1 MKKIAMILACM
12 LVMSGCGNVA
22 ETSNLVSNTVTVTP
36 SNLEPVSEPAGET
49 PDPDAPLPNEAAS
62 SQTSSTPSSSQSASS
77 KPSSST
83 APSSSQT
90 SSAASSKPSSS
101 TAPSSQASSPAS
113 SKPASSASEVPE
125 SSEEESSDAPV
136 ATKPASGE
144 MRAVWVSYLD
154 FYSIAKG
161 KTKAQFT
168 ANIDSWFQEFS
179 DYGLNTVYA
188 QVRPYGDTLYPSK
201 LAPWS
206 HTISAS
212 KTEGEDPGY
221 DPLAIMIQYAKKY
234 NLRFEAWLNPFR
246 IRSSATNV
254 PLSSS
259 NPAKKL
265 LESGD
270 RAVVEHGGAISYNPA
285 SSKARQMIVDVVVE
299 IIKNYDVDG
308 IHFDDYFYP
317 TTDKAFDQVDYEAYR
332 NGGGKLSL
340 EDWRRDNVNK
350 LIKGVYSAIKNY
362 DKSIEFG
369 ISPQAKME
377 NNYHAQFVDVEKMI
391 NESGYIDY
399 VCPQIYFGFE
409 NDSMPYSTVLT
420 QWNTLVKGSGKDL
433 YIGLGPYKSGLVD
446 NWAGGGKNEWLDS
459 TDITK
464 RMVEDARKRSE
475 YDGFAI
481 FRSELFFS
489 PSGDQA
495 AYINKERANLAKIL
509 D

>member
-1 MKKIAMILACM
+1 MKKIAMILACI
-12 LVMSGCGNVA
+12 LVMSGCSNTA
-22 ETSNLVSNTVTVTP
+22 EPSNIVSNTVTITP

-49 PDPDAPLPNEAAS
+49 PDPNSPLPNEGAS
-62 SQTSSTPSSSQSASS
+62 SSQASSSSASSQSASS
-77 KPSSST
+77 KPAS
-83 APSSSQT
+83 SSSQA
-90 SSAASSKPSSS
+90 SSAASKPSSS
-101 TAPSSQASSPAS
+101 AAPSSQAPS
-113 SKPASSASEVPE
+113 SKPAASSSSSAAPSSSKEPSSSEV
-125 SSEEESSDAPV
+125 PV
-136 ATKPASGE
+136 ATKPSDSGE
-144 MRAVWVSYLD
+144 IRAVWVSYLD

-168 ANIDSWFQEFS
+168 ANIDSWFKEFS

-206 HTISAS
+206 HTISAT

-221 DPLAIMIQYAKKY
+221 DPLAIMIQHAKKY

-265 LESGD
+265 LEAGD

-285 SSKARQMIVDVVVE
+285 STKARQMIVDVVLE

-308 IHFDDYFYP
+308 IHFDDYFSP
-317 TTDKAFDQVDYEAYR
+317 TTEKAFDQVDYDAYR
-332 NGGGKLSL
+332 NGGGKLSVD
-340 EDWRRDNVNK
+340 DWRRENVNK

-409 NDSMPYSTVLT
+409 NDSMPYSTVLA
-420 QWNTLVKGSGKDL
+420 QWNTMVKGSGKDL

-446 NWAGGGKNEWLDS
+446 NWAGGGKNEWLEN
-459 TDITK
+459 TDLTQ
-464 RMVEDARKRSE
+464 RMVEDARNRSE

-489 PSGDQA
+489 PTGEQA
-495 AYINKERANLAKIL
+495 SYINKERANLSKIL

>member
-1 MKKIAMILACM
+1 MKKIAMILACI
-12 LVMSGCGNVA
+12 LVMTGC
-22 ETSNLVSNTVTVTP
+22 SNTPEPSNIVSNTVTITP
-36 SNLEPVSEPAGET
+36 SHLDPISEPAGET
-49 PDPDAPLPNEAAS
+49 PDPNLPLPNEAAS
-62 SQTSSTPSSSQSASS
+62 SSKAPGAAASSQSA
-77 KPSSST
+77 PSS
-83 APSSSQT
+83 QV

-101 TAPSSQASSPAS
+101 VVPSSQAASSSKPAASASPSLAPSSQEPAS
-113 SKPASSASEVPE
+113 EQPA
-125 SSEEESSDAPV
+125 
-136 ATKPASGE
+136 ATKPSDNGE
-144 MRAVWVSYLD
+144 IRAVWVSYLD

-168 ANIDSWFQEFS
+168 ANIDGWFKEFS
-179 DYGLNTVYA
+179 EYGLNTVYA

-206 HTISAS
+206 HTISAT

-221 DPLAIMIQYAKKY
+221 DPLAIMIQHAKKY

-254 PLSSS
+254 PLSSN

-265 LESGD
+265 LEAGD

-285 SSKARQMIVDVVVE
+285 SSKARQMIVDIVVE
-299 IIKNYDVDG
+299 ILKNYDVDG

-317 TTDKAFDQVDYEAYR
+317 TTDKTFDQVDYDAYR
-332 NGGGKLSL
+332 NGGGKLSM
-340 EDWRRDNVNK
+340 EDWRRENVNK

-362 DKSIEFG
+362 DSSIEFG

-391 NESGYIDY
+391 KESGYIDY

-409 NDSMPYSTVLT
+409 NDSMPYSTVLS
-420 QWNTLVKGSGKDL
+420 QWNTMVKGSGKGL

-446 NWAGGGKNEWLDS
+446 NWAGGGKNEWLEN
-459 TDITK
+459 TDLTK

-475 YDGFAI
+475 YNGFAI

-489 PSGDQA
+489 PGGEQA